1 MYINVI
7 IAKIAA
13 KSPQK
18 IAVFAQK
25 IVKNAFLYNI
35 CGDFFSKCGK
45 FTPCGDK
52 FLKPHKSSSSSI
64 SGV

>member
-18 IAVFAQK
+18 YSEIAQK

-45 FTPCGDK
+45 YIQK
-52 FLKPHKSSSSSI
+52 
-64 SGV
+64 

>member
-35 CGDFFSKCGK
+35 CGDFF
-45 FTPCGDK
+45 PNVEN
-52 FLKPHKSSSSSI
+52 LLRVVISS
-64 SGV
+64 

>member
-35 CGDFFSKCGK
+35 AAIFF
-45 FTPCGDK
+45 PNVEN
-52 FLKPHKSSSSSI
+52 LLRVVISS
-64 SGV
+64 

>member
-18 IAVFAQK
+18 IAVFAKK

-35 CGDFFSKCGK
+35 CGVFFPNVENLSKSEK
-45 FTPCGDK
+45 
-52 FLKPHKSSSSSI
+52 
-64 SGV
+64 

>member
-35 CGDFFSKCGK
+35 CGDFFQMWKIYPK
-45 FTPCGDK
+45 VK
-52 FLKPHKSSSSSI
+52 NKSPI
-64 SGV
+64 YHE

>member
-1 MYINVI
+1 MLLLQKSPQNRR
-7 IAKIAA
+7 KIAA

-45 FTPCGDK
+45 FIQK
-52 FLKPHKSSSSSI
+52 
-64 SGV
+64 